1 MSNTQSN
8 TPHPDLN
15 RGVSMVGLFGAVVTG
30 VALAGFLQGIAE
42 PRPAQRAP
50 FQHRRV
56 ATLAGS
62 RATLPARSYS
72 EMPGNHFSP
81 NSDWSSSLA
90 DLRYT
95 QPDLF
100 APVHRTTEMKLSAI
114 ADRALS
120 RAFDGAPPVI
130 PHPVAQQ
137 SDESCLACHKDGV
150 RIGQRL
156 APRVSHAHFASC
168 TQCHVETQTSGPFAA
183 AIDAQNDFVGLY
195 RSGPGTRTLIGA
207 PPTIPHS
214 TWLREDCMSCHGLTA
229 RPGLRTT
236 HPWLSNCVQCH
247 VADAELNQSDFLAG
261 GIND

>member
-81 NSDWSSSLA
+81 NSDWSS
-90 DLRYT
+90 
-95 QPDLF
+95 
-100 APVHRTTEMKLSAI
+100 
-114 ADRALS
+114 
-120 RAFDGAPPVI
+120 
-130 PHPVAQQ
+130 
-137 SDESCLACHKDGV
+137 
-150 RIGQRL
+150 
-156 APRVSHAHFASC
+156 
-168 TQCHVETQTSGPFAA
+168 
-183 AIDAQNDFVGLY
+183 
-195 RSGPGTRTLIGA
+195 
-207 PPTIPHS
+207 
-214 TWLREDCMSCHGLTA
+214 
-229 RPGLRTT
+229 
-236 HPWLSNCVQCH
+236 
-247 VADAELNQSDFLAG
+247 
-261 GIND
+261 